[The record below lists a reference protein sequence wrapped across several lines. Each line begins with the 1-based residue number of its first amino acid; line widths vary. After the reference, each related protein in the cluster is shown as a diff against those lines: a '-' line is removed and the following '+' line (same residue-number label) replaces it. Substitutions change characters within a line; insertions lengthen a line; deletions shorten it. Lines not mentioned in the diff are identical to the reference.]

1 MKEEMEVLSDS
12 SSAQKKDK
20 AKDKK
25 ENKIITSK
33 YTSNR
38 KPKKKI
44 DEHKGEI
51 FPMHSH
57 QILAAAKQAH

>member
-1 MKEEMEVLSDS
+1 MKEQMIVLSDS
-12 SSAQKKDK
+12 SSTQKKEMV
-20 AKDKK
+20 KDKK

-57 QILAAAKQAH
+57 